1 MAFNYNINVTGD
13 CSSNQSGSFDLSIS
27 GFTPPYTIKIISPYV
42 TEPVTVNSSYSQTGL
57 GSGTYVLSV
66 NDSTLPTNYQE
77 NINIP
82 ISDGVCCS
90 VLGVNNTTCNG
101 FDGSVTG
108 TSTSDYS
115 STSFSLY
122 NSTNTFINSGVTNTS
137 TIVFGSLSADT
148 YYLTA
153 LDLGGC
159 SGRSQNFI
167 VESSPSLNYGLYT
180 VPNSSCGGTPIGK
193 VIITGITGSSPFT
206 YLWNN
211 GQTGSTITGL
221 TEGIYSVSV
230 TDSYGCSL
238 TKDSTVTKVSPIG
251 FGLFTSTPPSCFS
264 NDGVLNLTITG
275 GTSPY
280 YYSASTGD
288 VLISYSKTFSISGLS
303 NGSYSFQV
311 TDAGLCQTFATTT
324 LVSPSGIQSVNING
338 VNSTCSSSNGQITI
352 SVVGGASPFTYTL
365 ISPNGNTTNVSTNQ
379 TTQIYTN
386 LSSGTYSVA
395 VMDSSGCAYMDEVT
409 IITENKYTISTQVTG
424 TTCGQSNGSV
434 TITTTPGATFPID
447 YSIDNGV
454 YDIIDTTLT
463 SVTFNNLTAGNHSI
477 TVSDANDCIQTTDI
491 SILGSTPLD
500 FSLYTTSC
508 GTGSSG
514 KITAFI
520 NQGKPPFNFNWS
532 SNVPNNPQQIQVSGL
547 TGGTYS
553 LILVSSDGCSLSR
566 TTTISCNQ
574 SLTSYQT
581 YVMGSE
587 IFNIVSPTKLGLLQ
601 MLNEGF
607 YDLTEGRT
615 GCVLNSAIFTAKV
628 SVSPLGLTTS
638 ETFYTSTSLVNPPSD
653 NLYYDS
659 ITQLLLTVPGVGSVT
674 VNPTENIIT
683 IETAKGNTT
692 LEGQEIVIDLII
704 VYNIICLT

>member
-1 MAFNYNINVTGD
+1 MVFNYNINVTGD
-13 CSSNQSGSFDLSIS
+13 CSNNQSGSFDLSIA

-42 TEPVTVNSSYSQTGL
+42 TEPVIVNSSFIQTGL
-57 GSGTYVLSV
+57 GAGTYVLAV
-66 NDSTLPTNYQE
+66 NDSTIPTNYQE

-90 VLGVNNTTCNG
+90 ILGVNNTTCNG

-122 NSTNTFINSGVTNTS
+122 NSTNTFIISGVTNTS
-137 TIVFGSLSADT
+137 NIIFGSLSADT
-148 YYLTA
+148 YYLNA

-159 SGRSQNFI
+159 TGRSQNFI
-167 VESSPSLNYGLYT
+167 VEESPQLNYGLYT

-193 VIITGITGSSPFT
+193 VTVTGITGSSPFT

-221 TEGIYSVSV
+221 TEGIYSVIV
-230 TDSYGCSL
+230 TDSYGCSIN
-238 TKDSTVTKVSPIG
+238 KDTTVTKIDPIG
-251 FGLFTSTPPSCFS
+251 FGLFTATPPGCFTS
-264 NDGVLNLTITG
+264 NGVLNLTITG

-280 YYSASTGD
+280 YYSASTGN

-303 NGSYSFQV
+303 AGLYSFLV
-311 TDAGLCQTFATTT
+311 TDAGLCQTFVSTT
-324 LVSPSGIQSVNING
+324 LESPSGIQSVNITG
-338 VNSTCSSSNGQITI
+338 VNSSCSSSNGQITV
-352 SVVGGASPFTYTL
+352 SVIGGSTPFTYTL
-365 ISPNGNTTNVSTNQ
+365 ISPNGGTTNVSTNQ

-395 VMDSSGCAYMDEVT
+395 VSDSAGCAYMDEVT
-409 IITENKYTISTQVTG
+409 IIAENKYTISTQVTG
-424 TTCGQSNGSV
+424 TTCGQSNGLI
-434 TITTTPGATFPID
+434 TITTSPGATLPID

-463 SVTFNNLTAGNHSI
+463 SVTFNNLVAGNHTV
-477 TVSDANDCIQTTDI
+477 TVSDANNCIQTANVL
-491 SILGSTPLD
+491 ILGSTPLD
-500 FSLYTTSC
+500 FSLYSTSC

-520 NQGKPPFNFNWS
+520 NQGTPPFIFDWS
-532 SNVPNNPQQIQVSGL
+532 DNVLNNPQQIQVSGL

-553 LILVSSDGCSLSR
+553 LIIVGSNGCSLSR
-566 TTTISCNQ
+566 TTTISCYKN
-574 SLTSYQT
+574 LTSYQT

-587 IFNIVSPTKLGLLQ
+587 IFNIESPTKFGLLQ

-607 YDLTEGRT
+607 YDLTIDNT
-615 GCVLNSAIFTAKV
+615 GCELISATFTAKV
-628 SVSPLGLTTS
+628 SVNPLGLTTS
-638 ETFYTSTSLVNPPSD
+638 DTFYTTTSLVSPPAD
-653 NLYYDS
+653 NLYYDT
-659 ITQLLLTVPGVGSVT
+659 ITELLLSVPGVGAVII
-674 VNPTENIIT
+674 NATENIIT
-683 IETAKGNTT
+683 IETAKGNNT
-692 LEGQEIVIDLII
+692 LDSQEIVVDLII
-704 VYNIICLT
+704 EYDIICLT